1 MALTGAAAQSSDRAA
16 RSDAAVLGALAQAGV
31 AGLAPGE
38 LVRRA
43 GLPERTSQAALARLI
58 AAGHARRDGKV
69 RIWAVGT
76 ALAAAAE
83 APTDPAALTRA
94 ERSQHETLSRREQAV
109 AARDAQAA
117 LRVRRDAVAAQLN
130 RTAGKIDLRSVTDPE
145 LAGHASGIRTA
156 LNETSRSVAAAQ
168 DQAELDRLVLSCRQ
182 TLAPAYAELNRRIEA
197 ARDLTQQDR
206 ASAEVAEAEHQGRR
220 RKLRRD
226 LAAIDRVMDT
236 VERVSRWEYPDSK
249 ALRELRIL
257 GGRPLAVRFT
267 RTDPPAP
274 NAGWLARRNAAQPK
288 SWWRSTF
295 EADVEVQLHSA
306 QAALRLLRPAREA
319 VLSELERAAPTRQG
333 TRSELP
339 ALEGRVLE
347 GVVLGSRTA
356 QTRALPAAAP
366 VQPTVRA
373 TRMAPPKTLRAG
385 GRCTRSGCNRPAE
398 QWVSWAGT
406 SPHPQLP
413 QQGAY
418 CSGDRARLTL
428 RRDVQVLPLR

>member
-1 MALTGAAAQSSDRAA
+1 
-16 RSDAAVLGALAQAGV
+16 VLGALAQAGV

-58 AAGHARRDGKV
+58 AAGRARRDGKV

-76 ALAAAAE
+76 ALAAADE
-83 APTDPAALTRA
+83 APTDPAALTRV
-94 ERSQHETLSRREQAV
+94 ERSQHETLSRREQAA
-109 AARDAQAA
+109 AARDAETA
-117 LRVRRDAVAAQLN
+117 LRVHRDTAAARLTAFARTLDRR
-130 RTAGKIDLRSVTDPE
+130 RITDPE
-145 LAGHASGIRTA
+145 LAGHAAGIHRALVETARTM
-156 LNETSRSVAAAQ
+156 SSAQ
-168 DQAELDRLVLSCRQ
+168 SQSELDRLIRATQQ
-182 TLAPAYAELNRRIEA
+182 TLAPACAELNRRIEA
-197 ARDLTQQDR
+197 SHAESQSQR
-206 ASAEVAEAEHQGRR
+206 AAAELAETDHQGQR

-226 LAAIDRVMDT
+226 LAAVDRAIDGT
-236 VERVSRWEYPDSK
+236 ERNSGRWQPSDGDLVQ
-249 ALRELRIL
+249 ALRVL
-257 GGRPLAVRFT
+257 GGRPIAVRFT
-267 RTDPPAP
+267 RTGHAEPDS
-274 NAGWLARRNAAQPK
+274 GWLARRHAAQEQT
-288 SWWRSTF
+288 WWRSTF
-295 EADVEVQLHSA
+295 EVDVEVQLHSA
-306 QAALRLLRPAREA
+306 AAALRLLRPAREA

-339 ALEGRVLE
+339 VLEGRVLE
-347 GVVLGSRTA
+347 GVVLDSRTA
-356 QTRALPAAAP
+356 QARALPAAAP

-398 QWVSWAGT
+398 QWVSWEGT
-406 SPHPQLP
+406 SPYPQLP